1 MGPSILFDKSAIQA
15 LACDALHEVSRYFYT
30 VVPPVLLM
38 ETLADLSLK
47 PDDLEG
53 ARTKV
58 AEIAN
63 KVFPIDS
70 IANAHY
76 HQMCIHN
83 LLGYYIPMDRRPAV
97 AGARPVT
104 AKDGT
109 KGLLIDLQPE
119 NEAVMRWRNRHF
131 NEDDLKFAIDW
142 RGNATASNLEAMK
155 QALPKPP
162 ITIRSAEQVADV
174 VDLML
179 AEPELQEPL
188 LRWFLGLLRCDSDT
202 CNRVLVHWKW
212 ALDRSLRSFAPY
224 AYHCLRVQLLYYTGM
239 MQGFFGTRSS
249 NVVDLEYLCYTPFA
263 FVFCSGDK
271 LHRQI
276 APFLLREDQSFV
288 ERQDLQKAL
297 IEMVAARLDA
307 PDAEPTENSLIRQLW
322 LKHWKKPPPQARR
335 QPISVEESKR
345 IMESVKPIIEAL
357 REQEKKSGPRFPV

>member
-1 MGPSILFDKSAIQA
+1 M
-15 LACDALHEVSRYFYT
+15 
-30 VVPPVLLM
+30 
-38 ETLADLSLK
+38 
-47 PDDLEG
+47 
-53 ARTKV
+53 
-58 AEIAN
+58 
-63 KVFPIDS
+63 
-70 IANAHY
+70 
-76 HQMCIHN
+76 
-83 LLGYYIPMDRRPAV
+83 
-97 AGARPVT
+97 
-104 AKDGT
+104 
-109 KGLLIDLQPE
+109 
-119 NEAVMRWRNRHF
+119 
-131 NEDDLKFAIDW
+131 
-142 RGNATASNLEAMK
+142 
-155 QALPKPP
+155 
-162 ITIRSAEQVADV
+162 
-174 VDLML
+174 
-179 AEPELQEPL
+179 
-188 LRWFLGLLRCDSDT
+188 
-202 CNRVLVHWKW
+202 LVHWKW

-288 ERQDLQKAL
+288 ERQDFQKAL

-335 QPISVEESKR
+335 QPISEEESKR

>member
-109 KGLLIDLQPE
+109 KGLLIDLQPGE
-119 NEAVMRWRNRHF
+119 IRCQSAILGELKGDSHQIWRTQRV
-131 NEDDLKFAIDW
+131 
-142 RGNATASNLEAMK
+142 
-155 QALPKPP
+155 
-162 ITIRSAEQVADV
+162 QVNVA
-174 VDLML
+174 
-179 AEPELQEPL
+179 
-188 LRWFLGLLRCDSDT
+188 
-202 CNRVLVHWKW
+202 
-212 ALDRSLRSFAPY
+212 SLRSF
-224 AYHCLRVQLLYYTGM
+224 LRSRRVP
-239 MQGFFGTRSS
+239 GTAS
-249 NVVDLEYLCYTPFA
+249 
-263 FVFCSGDK
+263 SGDTVRIFRTSSRASAP
-271 LHRQI
+271 RQRLF
-276 APFLLREDQSFV
+276 FLL
-288 ERQDLQKAL
+288 
-297 IEMVAARLDA
+297 
-307 PDAEPTENSLIRQLW
+307 P
-322 LKHWKKPPPQARR
+322 
-335 QPISVEESKR
+335 
-345 IMESVKPIIEAL
+345 
-357 REQEKKSGPRFPV
+357 